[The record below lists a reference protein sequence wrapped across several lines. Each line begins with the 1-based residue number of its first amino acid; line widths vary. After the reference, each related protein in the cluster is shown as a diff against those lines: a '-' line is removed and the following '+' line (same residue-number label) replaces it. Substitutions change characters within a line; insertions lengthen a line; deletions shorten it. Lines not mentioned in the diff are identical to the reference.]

1 MCRWVLGPVGRHG
14 VTWLTRTGCKV
25 VLVMMDQIVAGTRL
39 LDVLPL
45 LEADH
50 RVQVVFTVP
59 EPPESWRAS
68 HDFVEGLGGVVIPW
82 SQARQSRFDLAIA
95 GGQFGIDEV
104 DAPVMLV
111 PHGYGFGQYRLR
123 PRAAGDDRELV
134 MNLGREQLMRDGRVR
149 AEVIVLIHEAEREIL
164 AHSCPPALP
173 HALVAGNITFDS
185 MMAGVGQREQYR
197 KALHVT
203 GHQKLVVVSSTW
215 TSASAFGRDPAL
227 FERIL
232 GELAPEEHR
241 VVGLLHPNIWSHHGR
256 RQVLAWLRDCLHA
269 GLGLVP
275 PQAGWQGALIAAD
288 LVIGDYGSVTGYA
301 AGLGSPVL
309 LAAEPDDA
317 PLRGSPTEALL
328 EAAPRWDRTRALL
341 PQWEELAGAHTPD
354 RYAELRARLTSRP
367 GRAAA
372 ILRQAMYGVLGLPEP
387 IWPARAPSAQLPTLI
402 P

>member
-1 MCRWVLGPVGRHG
+1 MCRWVLGPMGRHG

-82 SQARQSRFDLAIA
+82 SQARQSSFDLAIA

-104 DAPVMLV
+104 DAPVMLL

-173 HALVAGNITFDS
+173 RALVAGNITFDS
-185 MMAGVGQREQYR
+185 MMAGVGQRDQYR

-232 GELAPEEHR
+232 SELPPQEHR

-256 RQVLAWLRDCLHA
+256 RQVLAWLRDCRHA

-301 AGLGSPVL
+301 AGLGNPVL
-309 LAAEPDDA
+309 IAAEPDDA
-317 PLRGSPTEALL
+317 PLRGSPSEALL
-328 EAAPRWDRTRALL
+328 DAAPRWDRTRALL
-341 PQWEELAGAHTPD
+341 PQWEQLAAAHTPD

-367 GRAAA
+367 GQAAA